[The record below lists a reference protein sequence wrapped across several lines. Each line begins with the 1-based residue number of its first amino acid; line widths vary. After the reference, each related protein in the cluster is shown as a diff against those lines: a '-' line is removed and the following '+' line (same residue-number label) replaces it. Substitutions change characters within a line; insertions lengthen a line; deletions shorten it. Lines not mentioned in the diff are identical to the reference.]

1 MKRALLI
8 LLGLSLATNAW
19 LMWSPQRTSLPG
31 ASTSAPT
38 TATVADHDK
47 PASTSASGANAVS
60 PPADARTASGV
71 TWRELRTEDDYRRM
85 ADELRA
91 AGFPAHLVYRVLQ
104 DVYDQRLRLESPTV
118 KAPFWQRLLVGS
130 SAAAQEHEK
139 QREARVEQLFPG
151 VARAEKVDP
160 SWRVRRYGDLSLEKI
175 AAISAIESDYS
186 QMRRNLP
193 SPIQNGRASPDSIA
207 ARQQQNELL
216 EAEMRADLAKVL
228 TPAERE
234 AYELRSS
241 KSAQSTA
248 RLLQDV
254 TLTADEFAALSHA
267 RESYDA
273 IMTQGGSPSGGGDL
287 MRRQGEAQT
296 AYVEQ
301 LRATLTDDRF
311 YTALEGFDSTY
322 RAVAA
327 LGTRFPSVTPA
338 KAYEAMQVRDQMRL
352 ALNSLVASG
361 PTRESVEAEFSRWNT
376 RLDTVLG
383 AEAANT
389 FRQTQTG
396 REFLSP
402 SARRTS
408 QPATPPRG

>member
-1 MKRALLI
+1 
-8 LLGLSLATNAW
+8 
-19 LMWSPQRTSLPG
+19 
-31 ASTSAPT
+31 
-38 TATVADHDK
+38 
-47 PASTSASGANAVS
+47 
-60 PPADARTASGV
+60 
-71 TWRELRTEDDYRRM
+71 
-85 ADELRA
+85 
-91 AGFPAHLVYRVLQ
+91 
-104 DVYDQRLRLESPTV
+104 
-118 KAPFWQRLLVGS
+118 
-130 SAAAQEHEK
+130 
-139 QREARVEQLFPG
+139 
-151 VARAEKVDP
+151 
-160 SWRVRRYGDLSLEKI
+160 
-175 AAISAIESDYS
+175 
-186 QMRRNLP
+186 
-193 SPIQNGRASPDSIA
+193 
-207 ARQQQNELL
+207 
-216 EAEMRADLAKVL
+216 MRADLAKVL

-408 QPATPPRG
+408 QPATSPRG